1 MAVYVGRWDC
11 TSCGY
16 KGVIGPETECSNC
29 GADRPKNV
37 KFYMA
42 DEKDIVQDPD
52 VLQKAKEGPDWRC
65 SYCGQNNK
73 NAESTCKDCGN
84 PRGVADKQLDVKD
97 YSTQNVPRSGD
108 GTRSKPQAQVVAEP
122 PKTLNKKGCF
132 FILAILISLAIALS
146 WSHEIEVQVESFEW
160 ERTIRVEENKK
171 IKEEGWSLPQGGELI
186 TSFREIHH
194 YEQVLDHYETRT
206 RTQQRATGT
215 EEYVCGKRDLGNGYF
230 EDKYCT
236 RTTYESYEEEYQEP
250 IYRDEPVYQTKYSY
264 WIYRW
269 LISKPIV
276 TTGKNQEPI
285 WGDTYD
291 IKTQSNLRE
300 AGRKGMYAVI
310 VRDEKAEIHRH
321 EMNFSKWE
329 RLSIGANLK
338 AKRGTV
344 LGGYRG
350 LVEE

>member
-1 MAVYVGRWDC
+1 M
-11 TSCGY
+11 
-16 KGVIGPETECSNC
+16 
-29 GADRPKNV
+29 
-37 KFYMA
+37 
-42 DEKDIVQDPD
+42 
-52 VLQKAKEGPDWRC
+52 
-65 SYCGQNNK
+65 
-73 NAESTCKDCGN
+73 
-84 PRGVADKQLDVKD
+84 
-97 YSTQNVPRSGD
+97 
-108 GTRSKPQAQVVAEP
+108 
-122 PKTLNKKGCF
+122 NKKGCF

-285 WGDTYD
+285 WG
-291 IKTQSNLRE
+291 IR
-300 AGRKGMYAVI
+300 MI
-310 VRDEKAEIHRH
+310 
-321 EMNFSKWE
+321 
-329 RLSIGANLK
+329 
-338 AKRGTV
+338 
-344 LGGYRG
+344 
-350 LVEE
+350 